1 MTEVMFV
8 LAASLVFGIGVWGL
22 LIAEHLL
29 RKLLALNVMS
39 SSVFIIMLVVSGD
52 GGTSPDPVAQ
62 ALILTGIVIA
72 VAATAFALALM
83 ISIYRA
89 TGRASISENE
99 DDDR

>member
-1 MTEVMFV
+1 MTEVVFV

-39 SSVFIIMLVVSGD
+39 SSVFVIMLVAA
-52 GGTSPDPVAQ
+52 GGNASPDPVAQ

-83 ISIYRA
+83 ISIYRE
-89 TGRASISENE
+89 TGRASITDE
-99 DDDR
+99 DDDDR